1 MAQGDFPRESVGVTA
16 FFLGSSVTFGSASG
30 GVSFVEM
37 LGERLG
43 WTAVKEAVSGTT
55 LANLDENSYPA
66 RLRRRLPD
74 VRPDLFVCQLSTN
87 DAARGVPLGEPGA
100 QEATVAGAIESVVRL
115 ARGAWGC
122 PVWFYTSPRFDSAAY
137 GAMVALLNEMA
148 PALGVRVLDLW
159 NDAAFNALDPAQ
171 RARYMADP
179 VHPTLEGY
187 RDWWTP
193 RFAEALASS
202 DRRVR

>member
-1 MAQGDFPRESVGVTA
+1 M
-16 FFLGSSVTFGSASG
+16 
-30 GVSFVEM
+30 
-37 LGERLG
+37 
-43 WTAVKEAVSGTT
+43 
-55 LANLDENSYPA
+55 
-66 RLRRRLPD
+66 
-74 VRPDLFVCQLSTN
+74 
-87 DAARGVPLGEPGA
+87 
-100 QEATVAGAIESVVRL
+100 RL

-202 DRRVR
+202 DGRVR

>member
-1 MAQGDFPRESVGVTA
+1 MS
-16 FFLGSSVTFGSASG
+16 
-30 GVSFVEM
+30 
-37 LGERLG
+37 
-43 WTAVKEAVSGTT
+43 
-55 LANLDENSYPA
+55 
-66 RLRRRLPD
+66 RR
-74 VRPDLFVCQLSTN
+74 S
-87 DAARGVPLGEPGA
+87 
-100 QEATVAGAIESVVRL
+100 
-115 ARGAWGC
+115 
-122 PVWFYTSPRFDSAAY
+122 
-137 GAMVALLNEMA
+137 A

>member
-1 MAQGDFPRESVGVTA
+1 MAQGNFPRESVGVTA

-100 QEATVAGAIESVVRL
+100 EEATVAGAIESVVRL
-115 ARGAWGC
+115 ARGAR
-122 PVWFYTSPRFDSAAY
+122 PTRSRRRPSP
-137 GAMVALLNEMA
+137 
-148 PALGVRVLDLW
+148 P
-159 NDAAFNALDPAQ
+159 P
-171 RARYMADP
+171 
-179 VHPTLEGY
+179 
-187 RDWWTP
+187 
-193 RFAEALASS
+193 
-202 DRRVR
+202 RRVRPAARRARRRWSRAGKRTDPAAHPAIAAAAARDRNSRPDWPASCRKLPP